1 MTVVETPQADVARPA
16 VACTPEEVTAEWLST
31 ALATTVHSVR
41 TETIGTG
48 QIGCCVRAHVEGD
61 ELPPTLFVKL
71 PNPDE
76 GMRPLLH
83 GVYRS
88 EVLFYRDLAPTV
100 DVRVPRCRF
109 AALGERE
116 GEFTLVLDDVA
127 PRVQGDQLAG
137 LSVADARDSAVNL
150 AGLHGP
156 RWCDP
161 SLREIADLSVPS
173 DDDNVVLQEM
183 GGPALE
189 AFLAELGDRLSPDER
204 QALSEIAPLIA
215 RWANGRAERFGLLHA
230 DYRADNMLIDPEARL
245 PSLACDWQT
254 LTTGLPGR
262 DLGGFLGS
270 SLTVDDRRAA
280 ERGIVADYHRALVG
294 YGVTDYT
301 VDECWD
307 DYVYGLLQTPV
318 VGIFGWMYGTRTARG
333 DEMFALLMR
342 RSCRAIADH
351 GALAVVRGG

>member
-1 MTVVETPQADVARPA
+1 MTAAEPQLVVVT
-16 VACTPEEVTAEWLST
+16 TPEEVTAEWLST
-31 ALATTVHSVR
+31 ALDTRVRSVR
-41 TETIGTG
+41 TEMVGTG
-48 QIGCCVRAHVEGD
+48 QIGCCVIAHVDGD
-61 ELPPTLFVKL
+61 GLPPTLFVKL
-71 PNPDE
+71 PNADE

-100 DVRVPRCRF
+100 DVRVPHCHF

-116 GEFTLVLDDVA
+116 GDFTLVLSDVA

-137 LSVADARDSAVNL
+137 LSIADARDCAVNL

-161 SLREIADLSVPS
+161 TLREIEDLSTPT
-173 DDDNVVLQEM
+173 DDDNVVLQEL

-189 AFLAELGDRLSPDER
+189 AFLSELADRLDAEER
-204 QALSEIAPLIA
+204 RVLSDIAPLIA
-215 RWANGRAERFGLLHA
+215 QWANGRPERFGLLHA
-230 DYRADNMLIDPEARL
+230 DYRADNMLVDPAGRL

-270 SLTVDDRRAA
+270 SLTVDDRRDA
-280 ERGIVADYHRALVG
+280 EHDIVADYHRALVG
-294 YGVTDYT
+294 HGVGDYSL
-301 VDECWD
+301 DECWD

-318 VGIFGWMYGTRTARG
+318 LGIFGWMYGTRTPRG

-342 RSCRAIADH
+342 RACRAIADH
-351 GALAVVRGG
+351 DALAVVRAG

>member
-1 MTVVETPQADVARPA
+1 MTGIDSSPA
-16 VACTPEEVTAEWLST
+16 VVCTPEEVTAEWLSA
-31 ALATTVHSVR
+31 ALGTEVRSAR
-41 TETIGTG
+41 TEAVGTG
-48 QIGCCVRAHVEGD
+48 QIGCCVLAHVDGD
-61 ELPPTLFVKL
+61 QLPETLFVKL

-100 DVRVPRCRF
+100 AVRVPRSRF

-116 GEFTLVLDDVA
+116 GEFTLILDDVT
-127 PRVQGDQLAG
+127 PLVQGDQLAG
-137 LSVADARDSAVNL
+137 LTVDQARDCAVNL

-156 RWCDP
+156 RWCDET
-161 SLREIADLSVPS
+161 LRGIEGLSVPTVE
-173 DDDNVVLQEM
+173 DNVTLQEL

-189 AFLAELGDRLSPDER
+189 AFLGELGDRLDDEER
-204 QALSEIAPLIA
+204 QTLSGIAALIA
-215 RWANGRAERFGLLHA
+215 DWANWRSDRFALLHA
-230 DYRADNMLIDPEARL
+230 DYRADNMLIDPAGGL

-254 LTTGLPGR
+254 LTVGLPGR

-270 SLTVDDRRAA
+270 SLTVEDRRSA

-294 YGVTDYT
+294 HGVADYPLET
-301 VDECWD
+301 CWD

-333 DEMFALLMR
+333 DEMFSLLMR
-342 RSCRAIADH
+342 RACRAIADH
-351 GALAVVRGG
+351 DALALVRAG

>member
-1 MTVVETPQADVARPA
+1 MTSTNTHPA
-16 VACTPEEVTAEWLST
+16 VVCTPDEVTAEWLSS
-31 ALATTVHSVR
+31 ALGTVVRSVR
-41 TETIGTG
+41 TEPVGTG
-48 QIGCCVRAHVEGD
+48 QIGCCVRAHVDGD
-61 ELPPTLFVKL
+61 GLPETLFVKL

-100 DVRVPRCRF
+100 VVRVPRCYF

-116 GEFTLVLDDVA
+116 GEFTLVLEDVS
-127 PRVQGDQLAG
+127 PLVQGDQLLG
-137 LSVADARDSAVNL
+137 LSVDDARDCAVNL
-150 AGLHGP
+150 AGLHGL

-161 SLREIADLSVPS
+161 TLRDIEGLSSPT
-173 DDDNVVLQEM
+173 DDDNVTLQEL

-189 AFLAELGDRLSPDER
+189 SFLSELGGQLTKEER
-204 QALSEIAPLIA
+204 QVMASIAPLIA
-215 RWANGRAERFGLLHA
+215 QWSNGRADRFALLHA
-230 DYRADNMLIDPEARL
+230 DYRADNMLVDPSGQL

-270 SLTVDDRRAA
+270 SLTVDDRRTA
-280 ERGIVADYHRALVG
+280 ERGIVADYHRALVDHGVTG
-294 YGVTDYT
+294 YGLE
-301 VDECWD
+301 ECWD

-318 VGIFGWMYGTRTARG
+318 LGIFGWMYGTRTARG

-342 RSCRAIADH
+342 RASRAISDH
-351 GALAVVRGG
+351 DALAVVRNG

>member
-1 MTVVETPQADVARPA
+1 MTSVASSPQVV
-16 VACTPEEVTAEWLST
+16 CTPEEVTAPWLSE
-31 ALATTVHSVR
+31 ALGTEVRSVH
-41 TETIGTG
+41 TELVGTG
-48 QIGCCVRAHVEGD
+48 QIGCCVRAHVDGD
-61 ELPPTLFVKL
+61 GLPPTLFVKL

-100 DVRVPRCRF
+100 AIRVPRARF
-109 AALGERE
+109 AELGERQ

-127 PRVQGDQLAG
+127 PLVQGDQLAG
-137 LSVADARDSAVNL
+137 LTIDQAWDCATNL

-161 SLREIADLSVPS
+161 RLRRAEGLSAPTAE
-173 DDDNVVLQEM
+173 DNATLQEL
-183 GGPALE
+183 GGPAVE
-189 AFLAELGDRLSPDER
+189 AFLGELGGGLDDDER
-204 QALSEIAPLIA
+204 RIMEQIGPLIA
-215 RWANGRAERFGLLHA
+215 RWADGRAERFALLHA
-230 DYRADNMLIDPEARL
+230 DYRADNMLVDPAGNR

-254 LTTGLPGR
+254 LAVGLPGR

-270 SLTVDDRRAA
+270 SLTVTDRRVA
-280 ERGIVADYHRALVG
+280 EREIVAAYHRALMG
-294 YGVTDYT
+294 HGVTGYSL
-301 VDECWD
+301 DECWE

-318 VGIFGWMYGTRTARG
+318 LGIFGWMYGTRTPRG
-333 DEMFALLMR
+333 DEMFTVLMR

-351 GALAVVRGG
+351 EALVVARSG

>member
-1 MTVVETPQADVARPA
+1 MTSTNTHPA
-16 VACTPEEVTAEWLST
+16 VVCTPDEVTAEWLSS
-31 ALATTVHSVR
+31 ALGTVVRSVR
-41 TETIGTG
+41 TEPVGTG
-48 QIGCCVRAHVEGD
+48 QIGCCVRAHVDGD
-61 ELPPTLFVKL
+61 GLPETLFVKL

-88 EVLFYRDLAPTV
+88 EVLFYRELAPTV
-100 DVRVPRCRF
+100 AVRVPRCYF

-116 GEFTLVLDDVA
+116 GEFTLVLEDVS
-127 PRVQGDQLAG
+127 PLVQGDQLLG
-137 LSVADARDSAVNL
+137 LAVDDARDCAVNL

-161 SLREIADLSVPS
+161 TLRDIEGLSSPT
-173 DDDNVVLQEM
+173 DDDNVTLQEL

-189 AFLAELGDRLSPDER
+189 AFLSELGDQLTEEER
-204 QALSEIAPLIA
+204 QVMASIAPLIA
-215 RWANGRAERFGLLHA
+215 QWSNGRADRFAPLHA
-230 DYRADNMLIDPEARL
+230 DYRADNMLVDPSGQL

-270 SLTVDDRRAA
+270 SLTVDDRRTA

-294 YGVTDYT
+294 HGVTGYGLE
-301 VDECWD
+301 ECWD

-318 VGIFGWMYGTRTARG
+318 LGIFGWMYGTRTARG

-342 RSCRAIADH
+342 RASRAISDH
-351 GALAVVRGG
+351 DALAVVRNG

>member
-1 MTVVETPQADVARPA
+1 MTSVDSSAAVV
-16 VACTPEEVTAEWLST
+16 CTPEEVTADWLAQ
-31 ALATTVHSVR
+31 ALGTEIRSVR
-41 TETIGTG
+41 TEPVGTG
-48 QIGCCVRAHVEGD
+48 QIGCCVLAHVDGD
-61 ELPPTLFVKL
+61 GLPETLFVKL

-100 DVRVPRCRF
+100 AVRVPRARF

-116 GEFTLVLDDVA
+116 GEFTLVLDDVT
-127 PRVQGDQLAG
+127 PLVQGDQLAG
-137 LSVADARDSAVNL
+137 LTVDQARDCAVNL

-156 RWCDP
+156 RWCAP
-161 SLREIADLSVPS
+161 SLRGIDGLSCPS
-173 DDDNVVLQEM
+173 VEDNVTLQEL

-189 AFLAELGDRLSPDER
+189 AFLSELGDRLDDDEQR
-204 QALSEIAPLIA
+204 SLSEIAPLIA
-215 RWANGRAERFGLLHA
+215 QWANGRGERFALLHA
-230 DYRADNMLIDPEARL
+230 DYRADNMLIDPSGAL

-254 LTTGLPGR
+254 LTVGLPGR

-270 SLTVDDRRAA
+270 SLDVPDRRAA
-280 ERGIVADYHRALVG
+280 ERGIVADYHRALLG
-294 YGVTDYT
+294 HGVTDYSP
-301 VDECWD
+301 EQCWD

-318 VGIFGWMYGTRTARG
+318 LGIFGWMYGTRTARG

-342 RSCRAIADH
+342 RACRAIADLD
-351 GALAVVRGG
+351 ALAVVRGG

>member
-1 MTVVETPQADVARPA
+1 MTSTASSPIVIT
-16 VACTPEEVTAEWLST
+16 TPEEVTAEWLSET
-31 ALATTVHSVR
+31 LDTEVRSVR
-41 TETIGTG
+41 TEPVGTG
-48 QIGCCVRAHVEGD
+48 QIGRCVLAHIDGD
-61 ELPPTLFVKL
+61 DLPATLFVKL

-76 GMRPLLH
+76 GMRAMLH

-88 EVLFYRDLAPTV
+88 EVLFYRDIAPTV
-100 DVRVPRCRF
+100 AVRVPGCRF
-109 AALGERE
+109 AALGEHE
-116 GEFTLVLDDVA
+116 GEFTLILDDAA
-127 PRVQGDQLAG
+127 PMVQGDQLTG
-137 LSVADARDSAVNL
+137 LPIDVARDCAVNL

-161 SLREIADLSVPS
+161 SLREIEDLSTPT
-173 DDDNVVLQEM
+173 DDDNVVLQEL

-189 AFLAELGDRLSPDER
+189 AFLSELGDRLTEDER
-204 QALSEIAPLIA
+204 RVMSDIAPLIA
-215 RWANGRAERFGLLHA
+215 DWANGRPERFGLLHA
-230 DYRADNMLIDPEARL
+230 DYRADNMLIDPSGQQ

-270 SLTVDDRRAA
+270 SLQVEDRRSA
-280 ERGIVADYHRALVG
+280 ERDVVVDYHGALLTH
-294 YGVTDYT
+294 GVTSYS

-318 VGIFGWMYGTRTARG
+318 LGIFGWMYGTRTSRG

-342 RSCRAIADH
+342 RACRAIADH
-351 GALAVVRGG
+351 DALAVVRGG

>member
-1 MTVVETPQADVARPA
+1 MISSTSSAPVV
-16 VACTPEEVTAEWLST
+16 CTPEEVTAEWLSQAVGT
-31 ALATTVHSVR
+31 EVRSVR
-41 TETIGTG
+41 TELVGTG
-48 QIGCCVRAHVEGD
+48 QIGCGVIAHVDADG
-61 ELPPTLFVKL
+61 LPPTLFVKL

-88 EVLFYRDLAPTV
+88 EVLFYRELAPTV
-100 DVRVPRCRF
+100 AVRVPRCRF

-116 GEFTLVLDDVA
+116 GEFTLVLDDVS
-127 PRVQGDQLAG
+127 PLVQGDQLAG
-137 LSVADARDSAVNL
+137 LSIDLARDCAVNL

-161 SLREIADLSVPS
+161 TLREVEGLSCPS
-173 DDDNVVLQEM
+173 VEDNVTLQEL

-189 AFLAELGDRLSPDER
+189 AFLAELGDRLDDEER
-204 QALSEIAPLIA
+204 RTLSGIATVIA
-215 RWANGRAERFGLLHA
+215 DWANGRGDRFALLHS
-230 DYRADNMLIDPEARL
+230 DYRADNMLVDPAGRQ

-270 SLTVDDRRAA
+270 SLTVGDRRSA
-280 ERGIVADYHRALVG
+280 ERDIVAAYHRALVG
-294 YGVTDYT
+294 HGVGGYSLDA
-301 VDECWD
+301 CWD

-318 VGIFGWMYGTRTARG
+318 LGIFGWMYGTRTPRG

-351 GALAVVRGG
+351 DALAVVRAD

>member
-1 MTVVETPQADVARPA
+1 MTSIESSPA
-16 VACTPEEVTAEWLST
+16 VASTPEEITAEWLTS
-31 ALATTVHSVR
+31 ALGTEVRSVR
-41 TETIGTG
+41 TEPVGTG
-48 QIGCCVRAHVEGD
+48 QIGCCVLAHVDGD
-61 ELPPTLFVKL
+61 GLPATLFVKL

-88 EVLFYRDLAPTV
+88 EVLFFSELAPTV
-100 DVRVPRCRF
+100 AVRVPHCYF

-116 GEFTLVLDDVA
+116 GEFTLVLDDVT
-127 PRVQGDQLAG
+127 PLVQGDQLTG
-137 LSVADARDSAVNL
+137 LSVDDARDCAVNL

-161 SLREIADLSVPS
+161 ALRDIDGLSSPS
-173 DDDNVVLQEM
+173 DDDNLVLQEL

-189 AFLAELGDRLSPDER
+189 AFLSELGDRLTGDER
-204 QALSEIAPLIA
+204 RVMSDIAPLIA
-215 RWANGRAERFGLLHA
+215 GWANGRAERFGLLHA
-230 DYRADNMLIDPEARL
+230 DYRADNMLVDPSGRL
-245 PSLACDWQT
+245 PSMACDWQT

-270 SLTVDDRRAA
+270 SLDVADRRAA
-280 ERGIVADYHRALVG
+280 ERDVVVDYHRALLGHGVG
-294 YGVTDYT
+294 DYSLE
-301 VDECWD
+301 ECWD

-318 VGIFGWMYGTRTARG
+318 LGIFGWMYGTRTARG

-342 RSCRAIADH
+342 RACRAIADH
-351 GALAVVRGG
+351 DALAVVRGG

>member
-1 MTVVETPQADVARPA
+1 MTSIDSSPGVV
-16 VACTPEEVTAEWLST
+16 CTPEDVTTDWLSE
-31 ALATTVHSVR
+31 ALGTEVRSVR
-41 TETIGTG
+41 TEAVGTG
-48 QIGCCVRAHVEGD
+48 QIGCCIIAHVDGD
-61 ELPPTLFVKL
+61 GLPPTLFIKL

-100 DVRVPRCRF
+100 AVRAPRPRF
-109 AALGERE
+109 AELGRRE

-127 PRVQGDQLAG
+127 PLVQGDQLVG
-137 LSVADARDSAVNL
+137 LTVEQARDCAVNL

-161 SLREIADLSVPS
+161 TLRQIDGLSAPS
-173 DDDNVVLQEM
+173 VEDNVTLQEL

-189 AFLAELGDRLSPDER
+189 AFLTELGDRLDDEER
-204 QALSEIAPLIA
+204 HTLAEVAPLIA
-215 RWANGRAERFGLLHA
+215 EWANGRAERFALLHA
-230 DYRADNMLIDPEARL
+230 DYRADNMLVDPSGSR

-254 LTTGLPGR
+254 LAVGLPGR

-270 SLTVDDRRAA
+270 SLTVPDRRAA

-294 YGVTDYT
+294 YGVTGYSAED
-301 VDECWD
+301 CWD

-318 VGIFGWMYGTRTARG
+318 LGIFGWMYGTRSARG

-351 GALAVVRGG
+351 EALAVVRAG

>member
-1 MTVVETPQADVARPA
+1 MSSVASNPRVV
-16 VACTPEEVTAEWLST
+16 CTPDEVTASWLSEVLGT
-31 ALATTVHSVR
+31 EVRSAR
-41 TETIGTG
+41 TELVGTG
-48 QIGCCVRAHVEGD
+48 QIGCCVIAHVEAD
-61 ELPPTLFVKL
+61 DLPATLFVKL

-100 DVRVPRCRF
+100 AVRVPRARF

-116 GEFTLVLDDVA
+116 GEFTLILDDVT
-127 PRVQGDQLAG
+127 PLVQGDQLAG
-137 LSVADARDSAVNL
+137 LTADQARDCAVNL

-161 SLREIADLSVPS
+161 TLLQIDGLSVATVE
-173 DDDNVVLQEM
+173 DNITLQEL
-183 GGPALE
+183 GGPALD
-189 AFLAELGDRLSPDER
+189 AFLSELGDQLDDDER
-204 QALSEIAPLIA
+204 GILSEIAPMIA
-215 RWANGRAERFGLLHA
+215 EWANGRAERFALLHS
-230 DYRADNMLIDPEARL
+230 DYRADNMLVDPAGKL

-254 LTTGLPGR
+254 LTVGLPGR

-270 SLTVDDRRAA
+270 SLTVEGRRAA
-280 ERGIVADYHRALVG
+280 ERDIVADYHRALLEH
-294 YGVTDYT
+294 GVTDYT
-301 VDECWD
+301 LDACWA

-342 RSCRAIADH
+342 RACRAIADH
-351 GALAVVRGG
+351 DALTVVRDG

>member
-1 MTVVETPQADVARPA
+1 MTSVASNPQVV
-16 VACTPEEVTAEWLST
+16 CTPEEVTAPWLSQ
-31 ALATTVHSVR
+31 ALGTEVRSVR
-41 TETIGTG
+41 TELVGTG
-48 QIGCCVRAHVEGD
+48 QIGCCLLAHVDGD
-61 ELPPTLFVKL
+61 GLPPTLFVKL

-83 GVYRS
+83 GAYRT

-100 DVRVPRCRF
+100 AVRVPRARF

-116 GEFTLVLDDVA
+116 GEFTLILDDVT
-127 PRVQGDQLAG
+127 PLVQGDQLAG
-137 LSVADARDSAVNL
+137 LTIDQARDCAVNL

-161 SLREIADLSVPS
+161 TLRSIEGLAVPTVE
-173 DDDNVVLQEM
+173 DNITLQEL

-189 AFLAELGDRLSPDER
+189 AFLSELGGRLDDDER
-204 QALSEIAPLIA
+204 RIMAEIAPLIA
-215 RWANGRAERFGLLHA
+215 RWANGRTERFALLHA
-230 DYRADNMLIDPEARL
+230 DYRADNMLVDPTGNR

-254 LTTGLPGR
+254 LAVGLPGR

-280 ERGIVADYHRALVG
+280 ERDIVADYHRALLG
-294 YGVTDYT
+294 HGVTDYSA
-301 VDECWD
+301 DACWD

-318 VGIFGWMYGTRTARG
+318 LGIFGWMYGTRTDRG

-342 RSCRAIADH
+342 RACRAIADH
-351 GALAVVRGG
+351 DALAVARAG

>member
-1 MTVVETPQADVARPA
+1 MTSIDSSPTVV
-16 VACTPEEVTAEWLST
+16 CTPEEVTAGWLSN
-31 ALATTVHSVR
+31 ALGTEVRSVR
-41 TETIGTG
+41 TELVGTG
-48 QIGCCVRAHVEGD
+48 QIGCCVIAHVDGD
-61 ELPPTLFVKL
+61 GLPPTLFVKL

-100 DVRVPRCRF
+100 AVRVPRARY
-109 AALGERE
+109 AELGQRE

-127 PRVQGDQLAG
+127 PLVQGDQLAG
-137 LSVADARDSAVNL
+137 LTVEQARDCAVNL

-161 SLREIADLSVPS
+161 ALKHIDGLSAPS
-173 DDDNVVLQEM
+173 VQDNVTLQEL

-189 AFLAELGDRLSPDER
+189 AFLSELGDRLDDDER
-204 QALSEIAPLIA
+204 HTLAAIAPLIA
-215 RWANGRAERFGLLHA
+215 EWANGRAERFALLHA
-230 DYRADNMLIDPEARL
+230 DYRADNMLVDPAGRQL
-245 PSLACDWQT
+245 SLACDWQT
-254 LTTGLPGR
+254 LSVGLPAR
-262 DLGGFLGS
+262 DLAGFLGS
-270 SLTVDDRRAA
+270 SLAVDDRRDA
-280 ERGIVADYHRALVG
+280 EGDIVAAYYRALLS
-294 YGVTDYT
+294 YGVAGYSAED
-301 VDECWD
+301 CWD

-318 VGIFGWMYGTRTARG
+318 LGIFGWMYGTRTARG

-351 GALAVVRGG
+351 DALAVVRGGL